1 MSGMWKRS
9 QGRTTKA
16 PPDERGG
23 NRYAQPTAT
32 APHSDSTTVDRP
44 AATLPRGPLRF
55 APEADVELEYCYLSR
70 WASLRPEHVH
80 QCAERKPPLF
90 DHLVGASQQGRRHC
104 EAKRSRCL
112 KIDCKLEFDVKVYR
126 TKGIRIG

>member
-1 MSGMWKRS
+1 MWKRS

-32 APHSDSTTVDRP
+32 APHSDSTTVDRRRGLCR
-44 AATLPRGPLRF
+44 AAHFRF

-70 WASLRPEHVH
+70 WASLRPEHVQ
-80 QCAERKPPLF
+80 QCA
-90 DHLVGASQQGRRHC
+90 
-104 EAKRSRCL
+104 
-112 KIDCKLEFDVKVYR
+112 
-126 TKGIRIG
+126 